1 MRGKLNS
8 ITFKP
13 GLVSV
18 IMPSFNTASY
28 IGEAIQ
34 SVINQ
39 TYKELELL
47 IVDDCSTD
55 NTDGVV
61 ASFSDSRIRYFKNLK
76 NSGAAVSRNR
86 ALREAKGEW
95 IAFLD
100 SDDLWMPE
108 KLERQIH
115 FMRNNQYYFTCTGR
129 NTIDEDSKAVGE
141 YSKSPKHVG
150 KLGMKLYCWP
160 GSSSVMYHAP
170 TVGLIQITDLKKN
183 NDYAMWL
190 KVIHETDFYYMDE
203 CLESYRI
210 REGSISHDSL
220 KNLIKSHYLLWHIG
234 EKKPV
239 LTSCLLTGINMV
251 CGVVKKMV
259 YVKRDNKRN

>member
-1 MRGKLNS
+1 MQNS
-8 ITFKP
+8 ISCKP

-18 IMPSFNTASY
+18 IMPSYNTARF
-28 IGEAIQ
+28 IGETIQ

-55 NTDGVV
+55 NTDEVV
-61 ASFSDSRIRYFKNLK
+61 ASFSDHRIKYFKNPK

-108 KLERQIH
+108 KLERQIK
-115 FMRNNQYYFTCTGR
+115 FMQDNNYYFTCTGR
-129 NTIDEDSKAVGE
+129 DTIDEESKPVGE

-160 GSSSVMYHAP
+160 GSSSVMYHVP
-170 TVGLIQITDLKKN
+170 TVGLIQIADLKKN

-190 KVIHETDFYYMDE
+190 KVIRKTDFYYMDE

-210 REGSISHDSL
+210 RQGSISHDKL
-220 KNLIKSHYLLWHIG
+220 KKLIHSHYLLWHIG
-234 EKKPV
+234 EEKSALSSYLWTGVNIIFAVYKKFF
-239 LTSCLLTGINMV
+239 L
-251 CGVVKKMV
+251 VKHTRK
-259 YVKRDNKRN
+259 